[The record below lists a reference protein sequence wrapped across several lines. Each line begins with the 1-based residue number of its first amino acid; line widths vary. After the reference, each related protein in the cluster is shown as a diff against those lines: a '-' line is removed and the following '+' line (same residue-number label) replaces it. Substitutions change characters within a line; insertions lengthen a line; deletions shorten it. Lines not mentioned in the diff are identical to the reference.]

1 MKVRVVDVVQRCKRE
16 IEDKALEESR
26 IPHADEAGG
35 VLHERQ
41 RALDFYSSM
50 QDAWRFPGVRKVITD
65 GTNEELNTENL
76 TP

>member
-1 MKVRVVDVVQRCKRE
+1 MKVRVLDVVQRCKRE
-16 IEDKALEESR
+16 IEDKESR

-41 RALDFYSSM
+41 QALDFHSSM

-65 GTNEELNTENL
+65 GTNEELDTENV